1 VNADSTVVVIGGSS
15 GIGLAVAR
23 RSLADGATVVIAGR
37 SQRRL
42 DAARAD
48 LDRTGPPAG
57 RLRAHPV
64 DIGDPAQV
72 TRLFERVGTLSHLVV
87 TAADL
92 PYGPAVSLSEDSM
105 VRAVR
110 SKILGPLFAAQQ
122 AAPRITEPGSVT
134 FTSGVAASRP
144 APGGALAAIVN
155 GALES
160 MVLALAL
167 ELAPI
172 RVNAVSPG
180 WVDTPVWD
188 QLATPDVKNARMA
201 DLAARLPAR
210 RLGRPED
217 IANAVAFL
225 IADAFVT
232 GTVLHAEGAQVLV

>member
-1 VNADSTVVVIGGSS
+1 VKADGTIVIIGGSS

-23 RSLADGATVVIAGR
+23 RSLDDGATVVIAGR
-37 SQRRL
+37 SQQRL

-48 LDRTGPPAG
+48 VDRTGPPAG
-57 RLRAHPV
+57 RLSAYPV

-72 TRLFERVGTLSHLVV
+72 ARLFERVGTLSHLVV

-92 PYGPAVSLSEDSM
+92 PYGPVVSLSEDSM

-122 AAPRITEPGSVT
+122 AAPRITKPGSIT
-134 FTSGVAASRP
+134 FTSGIAASRP
-144 APGGALAAIVN
+144 APGGALAATVN

-188 QLATPDVKNARMA
+188 RLATPDVKNARMA

-225 IADAFVT
+225 IADNFVT